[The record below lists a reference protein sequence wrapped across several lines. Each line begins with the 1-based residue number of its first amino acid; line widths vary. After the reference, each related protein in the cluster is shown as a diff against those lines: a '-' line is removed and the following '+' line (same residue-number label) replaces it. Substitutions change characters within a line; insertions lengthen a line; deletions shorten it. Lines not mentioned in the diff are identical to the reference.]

1 MRKGIVII
9 KQFSEKKN
17 LKRLGLKKLS
27 HSSEM
32 QNNALKHR
40 EGSKELVAS

>member
-9 KQFSEKKN
+9 KQFSEKK

-32 QNNALKHR
+32 QNDDL
-40 EGSKELVAS
+40 